1 MSTLACARILW
12 CGVPLVLITTQIVG
26 AAPQDAR
33 AERATA
39 LALSAGRSTFSQFCA
54 PCHGIDGKG
63 HGPIA
68 PDLLTLPADLTQMN
82 RRNDGAFPLVTF
94 EAVLTRATRPQTPA
108 HRSEHMPIWGPMFL
122 SIDSSE
128 TLARARVANL
138 LAYIESIQ
146 Q

>member
-1 MSTLACARILW
+1 MSTLGCARILW

-39 LALSAGRSTFSQFCA
+39 LALSAGRGTFNQFCA
-54 PCHGIDGKG
+54 PCHGADGTG

-68 PDLLTLPADLTQMN
+68 PDLLTLPADLTQVN
-82 RRNDGAFPLVTF
+82 RRNNGAFPLATF
-94 EAVLTRATRPQTPA
+94 EALLTRATRLQTPV
-108 HRSEHMPIWGPMFL
+108 HGSEQMPIGGHMFL
-122 SIDSSE
+122 SIDSTE